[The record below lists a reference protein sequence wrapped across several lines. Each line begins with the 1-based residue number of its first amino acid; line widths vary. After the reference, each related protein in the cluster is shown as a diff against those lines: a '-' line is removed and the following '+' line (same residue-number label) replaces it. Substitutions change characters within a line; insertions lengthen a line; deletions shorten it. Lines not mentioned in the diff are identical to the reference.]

1 MAVEV
6 RLFGVGCGVGAQQG
20 RDIPNPLNEHGLT
33 VLTNGLDDGFA
44 LIAIPDGDLHL
55 DQFVIIQCPLE
66 FLQHGRR

>member
-6 RLFGVGCGVGAQQG
+6 GFFGVSSGVGAQQG
-20 RDIPNPLNEHGLT
+20 RDIPNPLHEHGLT
-33 VLTNGLDDGFA
+33 VLTNGVDDGFA

>member
-6 RLFGVGCGVGAQQG
+6 GFFGVSCGVGAQQG

-33 VLTNGLDDGFA
+33 VLTNGVDDGFA
-44 LIAIPDGDLHL
+44 LIAIPDSDLHL

>member
-6 RLFGVGCGVGAQQG
+6 GFFGVSCGVGAQQG

-44 LIAIPDGDLHL
+44 LIAIPAD
-55 DQFVIIQCPLE
+55 ISMTE
-66 FLQHGRR
+66 AEGRYGL

>member
-6 RLFGVGCGVGAQQG
+6 GFFGVSCRVGAQQG

-33 VLTNGLDDGFA
+33 VLTSGLDDGFA